1 MLAAAQEA
9 KLPLSP
15 PPMSPPPT
23 GRPRM
28 LMEQMP
34 GGAPPAGQFKGAQAV
49 TADDVG
55 TFNGGSYRISH
66 RSVNSLLTVQLAMG
80 APLVARPGKR
90 NYNFT
95 SRSIEESM
103 SSGGMKSREQGD

>member
-23 GRPRM
+23 GMSRM
-28 LMEQMP
+28 MMEKMP
-34 GGAPPAGQFKGAQAV
+34 GGAPPAGQFRGAQA
-49 TADDVG
+49 TDSDDVG

-66 RSVNSLLTVQLAMG
+66 RSVNSIVTFQLAMG
-80 APLVARPGKR
+80 APLNARPGVFPFNLPLMCVKLKR
-90 NYNFT
+90 
-95 SRSIEESM
+95 
-103 SSGGMKSREQGD
+103 

>member
-28 LMEQMP
+28 VMEQMP
-34 GGAPPAGQFKGAQAV
+34 GGAPPVGQFRGAQATV
-49 TADDVG
+49 ADDVG

-66 RSVNSLLTVQLAMG
+66 RSVNSIVTFQLAMG
-80 APLVARPGKR
+80 APLEARPG
-90 NYNFT
+90 T
-95 SRSIEESM
+95 SLF
-103 SSGGMKSREQGD
+103 DLF